1 MRRTTV
7 TTLVVA
13 LIAGLV
19 GVALMPRA
27 PRLGAQTTG
36 DRELAA
42 AVRSA
47 APDPSGHRG
56 IAVALVENGRIRTA
70 GLGDRDPA
78 GRPVEPGTP
87 FEIGSVTKA
96 LTGMLLADQVAAGVV
111 RPDDRLGVTWPE
123 VTGAARDV
131 TLAELASHRAGLP
144 RLAPG
149 SPLGWVRIL
158 WSNVSGG
165 NPYAGQGV
173 DTIRGAADRLGPDD
187 QRGEVHYSNVG
198 PSMLGHALAVKA
210 GVAYPDLLRARLL
223 GPLGMTAT
231 VVATRDG
238 DLPAGRA
245 HGSRAGGRALDP
257 WTGSGYAP
265 AGAGPWSTA
274 EDLGRLL
281 AATLAGTAPGADAA
295 TARFREDDDTHIG
308 YGWFTTRHG
317 DHEVVWHNGATGGFR
332 SYVGFERAT
341 GRAVVVLGNTD
352 KGVEPIGLRLLGVP
366 PKQADSAVSVVLPW
380 IGAGLAVAFTF
391 LGGLSLLGTAR
402 RRRLD
407 QVTVLAAAVWAFA
420 YLGLGHRLG
429 DWSVVPAWLWPLGAG
444 LSAAG
449 VALAATRW
457 RALPVVDA
465 QVPWRRLLSVASSV
479 VAAVLAVVAVV
490 G

>member
-7 TTLVVA
+7 TTLVAA
-13 LIAGLV
+13 LIAGLC

-27 PRLGAQTTG
+27 PRLDARSTG
-36 DRELAA
+36 DRELAVAVRA
-42 AVRSA
+42 AV
-47 APDPSGHRG
+47 PDPSGHRG
-56 IAVALVENGRIRTA
+56 LAVAVVENGRVRTA
-70 GLGDRDPA
+70 GLGDRDLA

-111 RPDDRLGVTWPE
+111 GPDDHLGVTWSE
-123 VTGAARDV
+123 VTGPARDV

-144 RLAPG
+144 RLAPA
-149 SPLGWVRIL
+149 SPLGWARVL

-173 DTIRGAADRLGPDD
+173 DTIRGAADRVRPGDG
-187 QRGEVHYSNVG
+187 RGEVDYSNLG
-198 PSMLGHALAVKA
+198 PSVLGHALAAKA
-210 GVAYPDLLRARLL
+210 GVAYPELLHARLL
-223 GPLGMTAT
+223 RPLGMTAT
-231 VVATRDG
+231 VVATGDD

-245 HGSRAGGRALDP
+245 QGSRAGGRPLDP
-257 WTGSGYAP
+257 WPSAGYAP

-295 TARFREDDDTHIG
+295 TARFREDDDTRIG
-308 YGWFTTRHG
+308 YGWFTSRHG

-341 GRAVVVLGNTD
+341 GRAVAVLGNTD
-352 KGVEPIGLRLLGVP
+352 RDVEPIGLRLLGVP
-366 PKQADSAVSVVLPW
+366 PREADSAASVLLPW
-380 IGAGLAVAFTF
+380 IGAGLAVVFTF

-402 RRRLD
+402 RRELD

-429 DWSVVPAWLWPLGAG
+429 DWSVVPAWLWPLGACVA
-444 LSAAG
+444 AAG
-449 VALAATRW
+449 VAVAATRW
-457 RALPVVDA
+457 HALPVVDA
-465 QVPWRRLLSVASSV
+465 RVPWRRLVSVASSV
-479 VAAVLAVVAVV
+479 VAAVLAVVAVA